1 MTEQDIGKIL
11 SGQLFSL
18 MNDSRYG
25 YRSSVAN
32 YSHLKEEGIEVMSEL
47 VKMLAPKV
55 VDIIVKR
62 EEELAKQKMIDTIKS

>member
-47 VKMLAPKV
+47 IKMLAPKV
-55 VDIIVKR
+55 VNIIEQQ
-62 EEELAKQKMIDTIKS
+62 EETAAKQKMMDTLNT